1 LRLVSLTKAEV
12 YPTQLWE
19 AVRKDAPNVAKWA
32 EAVAAHP
39 SVRAIYNE
47 EAVVEGTR
55 KRIEKIRAQS

>member
-1 LRLVSLTKAEV
+1 MRLVTLTRVDV

-19 AVRKDAPNVAKWA
+19 AVKTAAPNVAKWA

-47 EAVVEGTR
+47 EAIVEATK